1 LAILAQHIGTSK
13 RPRADGLN
21 AGGGLESSKKAGKY
35 FTFFRFLDLI
45 MKCAKVT
52 FSGYST
58 G

>member
-1 LAILAQHIGTSK
+1 MAVLAQNTGTSK
-13 RPRADGLN
+13 RARRDIPS
-21 AGGGLESSKKAGKY
+21 AGSGAENGRRAGKH
-35 FTFFRFLDLI
+35 FTFFRFLDLL

>member
-1 LAILAQHIGTSK
+1 LAILAQNIGTSK

-21 AGGGLESSKKAGKY
+21 VAGGLESSKKLGKY